1 SRLYKI
7 EEREVFIM
15 KKKWIALLLSV
26 TLITAGAAPT
36 YAAEFSDGTSGTEVS
51 NDLGSGNDSFD
62 FTDSASV
69 ENGFAS
75 EEGGMPA
82 VEEAIPVIDDLMSSA
97 EAAAVE
103 GDMYTINFEGE
114 LILDQTQEFVR
125 LLNIEREKLGVPP
138 VQIDQKMMEKA
149 ILRAPEVAVYFAHK
163 RPDTGGPVNT
173 YYADSAECIDYVHSD
188 TKNGLALQFIKDF
201 KRSEGHWKILTD
213 KNYTRIGAA
222 ICGVPWT
229 KRFGGIKENGCVRP
243 SEFSYTI
250 VVPQIGIAWGV
261 YEPYSGNYTNEK
273 TFFSQKIG
281 SKYFNGLSGEG
292 IVYHPLNTG
301 EKCKFRPEAV
311 SGKHFYEIVA
321 ISPNGYW
328 KSMTPGTV
336 SVDQNGTVTGL
347 APGEGIVRYCLGDEF
362 SEFLFEV
369 TGNPS
374 VKKPS
379 TPSVTGSVSSYVN
392 AKLSWKKTSNTK
404 GYQIYRYNS
413 KTKKYNRIKT
423 LSASATSFTEK
434 LGYGKTAQYKVRAYN
449 KGSSGKT
456 VYGNFSSV
464 KIVKTSPGTPALT
477 KVSNSSKGKL
487 KLTWKRPSGAE
498 GYVIYRKVGK
508 TGSYKKVKTITS
520 AKALNYTNGGLK
532 KGTTYYY
539 KIRAYRKGADKK
551 NIYSK
556 WSKVIGSTCR

>member
-1 SRLYKI
+1 
-7 EEREVFIM
+7 M
-15 KKKWIALLLSV
+15 
-26 TLITAGAAPT
+26 P
-36 YAAEFSDGTSGTEVS
+36 AAEET
-51 NDLGSGNDSFD
+51 
-62 FTDSASV
+62 
-69 ENGFAS
+69 
-75 EEGGMPA
+75 
-82 VEEAIPVIDDLMSSA
+82 IPVIDDLMNSA
-97 EAAAVE
+97 GAAAVE

-149 ILRAPEVAVYFAHK
+149 IKRAPEIAVYYAHK
-163 RPDTGGPVNT
+163 NPETGQETNMT
-173 YYADSAECIDYVHSD
+173 YGVSAECIDYVHSD
-188 TKNGLALQFIKDF
+188 TKDELALQFINDF
-201 KRSEGHWKILTD
+201 KRSSEHWKILTD
-213 KNYTRIGAA
+213 KNCIRIGAA

-229 KRFGGIKENGCVRP
+229 KRFGGVKKDGFIKPLE
-243 SEFSYTI
+243 YTYSI
-250 VVPQIGIAWGV
+250 AVPQVGVDWGA
-261 YEPYSGNYTNEK
+261 YEPYCGNYTNK
-273 TFFSQKIG
+273 KNFFSQKIC
-281 SKYFNGLSGEG
+281 SEYFKGLSGEG
-292 IVYHPLNTG
+292 LVY
-301 EKCKFRPEAV
+301 EKLDVNDTCIIRPEAI
-311 SGKHFYEIVA
+311 SGKNFYEIVS
-321 ISPNGYW
+321 IYPNGYW
-328 KSMTPGTV
+328 KTMTPNTV
-336 SVDQNGTVTGL
+336 SVDQNGKVTGL
-347 APGEGIVRYCLGDEF
+347 APGEGIVRYYLGDEF
-362 SEFLFEV
+362 SEFLFGV

-379 TPSVTGSVSSYVN
+379 MPSVTGSVSSYVN

-434 LGYGKTAQYKVRAYN
+434 LGYGKTAKYKVRAYN
-449 KGSSGKT
+449 KDSSGKT

-532 KGTTYYY
+532 KRTTYYY
-539 KIRAYRKGADKK
+539 KIRAYRKGAGKK
-551 NIYSK
+551 TIYSP

>member
-1 SRLYKI
+1 
-7 EEREVFIM
+7 M

-36 YAAEFSDGTSGTEVS
+36 SAAEFSDGTSGTEVS
-51 NDLGSGNDSFD
+51 NDSGSGNDSFD

-82 VEEAIPVIDDLMSSA
+82 AEEAIPVIDDLMSNT

-149 ILRAPEVAVYFAHK
+149 IKRAPEVAVYYAHK
-163 RPDTGGPVNT
+163 NPETGQETNMT
-173 YYADSAECIDYVHSD
+173 YGVSAECISALHYDAKSFLD
-188 TKNGLALQFIKDF
+188 SLKN
-201 KRSEGHWKILTD
+201 SPPHWGILTD
-213 KNYTRIGAA
+213 KDCIRFGAA
-222 ICGVPWT
+222 ICNTEDTRYFVSCQVGT
-229 KRFGGIKENGCVRP
+229 D
-243 SEFSYTI
+243 
-250 VVPQIGIAWGV
+250 WGAF
-261 YEPYSGNYTNEK
+261 EAYSGNYTNEK
-273 TFFSQKIG
+273 KHFTQKIKSDFRG
-281 SKYFNGLSGEG
+281 SLNPGIPAYTPLKVGKTDIPKLLMKNKKTNHDYKLLS
-292 IVYHPLNTG
+292 ITP
-301 EKCKFRPEAV
+301 
-311 SGKHFYEIVA
+311 S
-321 ISPNGYW
+321 GYW
-328 KSMTPGTV
+328 ETLTPNTV
-336 SVDQNGTVTGL
+336 SVDQNGKVTGL

-379 TPSVTGSVSSYVN
+379 TPNVTGSVSSYVN

-404 GYQIYRYNS
+404 GYQVYRYNS

-449 KGSSGKT
+449 KASSGKT

-464 KIVKTSPGTPALT
+464 KIVKTSPGTPTLT

-487 KLTWKRPSGAE
+487 KLTWNRPSGAE
-498 GYVIYRKVGK
+498 GYVIYRKAGK

-520 AKALNYTNGGLK
+520 AKALSYTNGGLK
-532 KGTTYYY
+532 KGITYCY

>member
-1 SRLYKI
+1 
-7 EEREVFIM
+7 M

-26 TLITAGAAPT
+26 TLITAGAAPA
-36 YAAEFSDGTSGTEVS
+36 YAAEFSDGTPGTEIS
-51 NDLGSGNDSFD
+51 NDSDSDNDSSD
-62 FTDSASV
+62 FTDSAPE

-82 VEEAIPVIDDLMSSA
+82 AEEAIPVIDDLMSNT
-97 EAAAVE
+97 EAASVE

-149 ILRAPEVAVYFAHK
+149 IKRAPEVAVYFAHVN
-163 RPDTGGPVNT
+163 PETGEPTNIT
-173 YYADSAECIDYVHSD
+173 YGVSAECINITHGKKPNAKEIIDSFKHSP
-188 TKNGLALQFIKDF
+188 
-201 KRSEGHWKILTD
+201 SHWGILTD
-213 KNYTRIGAA
+213 KNCTRIGAA
-222 ICGVPWT
+222 ICGVPWI
-229 KRFGGIKENGCVRP
+229 KQIGNMEDNGILKP
-243 SEFSYTI
+243 TSYTYSM
-250 VVPQIGIAWGV
+250 VVPQVGVDWGI
-261 YEPYSGNYTNEK
+261 YEPYTQGYDNVK
-273 TFFSQKIG
+273 KMFSQKIK
-281 SKYFNGLSGEG
+281 SEYFAGLSGENV
-292 IVYHPLNTG
+292 VYEPIKVGDYYTI
-301 EKCKFRPEAV
+301 RPEANNGG
-311 SGKHFYEIVA
+311 SFYEIVS

-328 KSMTPGTV
+328 KTLTPNTV
-336 SVDQNGTVTGL
+336 SVDQNGKVTGL
-347 APGEGIVRYCLGDEF
+347 APGEGIVRYYLGDEF

-404 GYQIYRYNS
+404 GYQVYRYNS
-413 KTKKYNRIKT
+413 KTKKYDRIKT

-434 LGYGKTAQYKVRAYN
+434 LGYGKTVQYKVRAYN
-449 KGSSGKT
+449 KVSSGKT

-464 KIVKTSPGTPALT
+464 KTVKTASAAPSVT
-477 KVSNSSKGKL
+477 KLSNSSRGKL

-498 GYVIYRKVGK
+498 GYVIYRKTGK
-508 TGSYKKVKTITS
+508 NGSYKKIKTVTS
-520 AKALNYTNGGLK
+520 AKKLSYTNSGLK

>member
-1 SRLYKI
+1 
-7 EEREVFIM
+7 M

-69 ENGFAS
+69 ENGVAS

-82 VEEAIPVIDDLMSSA
+82 VEEAIPVIDDLMSNT
-97 EAAAVE
+97 EAASVE

-149 ILRAPEVAVYFAHK
+149 ILRAPEVAVYYAHK

-173 YYADSAECIDYVHSD
+173 YYAVSAECIGASEENAYDLINGF
-188 TKNGLALQFIKDF
+188 KN
-201 KRSEGHWKILTD
+201 SPPHWGILTD
-213 KNYTRIGAA
+213 KDCIRFGAA
-222 ICGVPWT
+222 ICRTEDTCYFVSCQVGT
-229 KRFGGIKENGCVRP
+229 D
-243 SEFSYTI
+243 
-250 VVPQIGIAWGV
+250 WGAF
-261 YEPYSGNYTNEK
+261 EAYSGNYTNEK
-273 TFFSQKIG
+273 KYFTQKIKSDFRG
-281 SKYFNGLSGEG
+281 SLLPGSPVYTSLNVGGTNKPELLMKNKKANYYKLLS
-292 IVYHPLNTG
+292 ITP
-301 EKCKFRPEAV
+301 
-311 SGKHFYEIVA
+311 S
-321 ISPNGYW
+321 GYW
-328 KSMTPGTV
+328 KTLTPNTV
-336 SVDQNGTVTGL
+336 SVDQNGKVTGL

-369 TGNPS
+369 TGKPKPS

-379 TPSVTGSVSSYVN
+379 TPNVTGSVSSYVN

-404 GYQIYRYNS
+404 GYQVYRYNS
-413 KTKKYNRIKT
+413 KTKKYDRIKT
-423 LSASATSFTEK
+423 LNASVTSFTEK
-434 LGYGKTAQYKVRAYN
+434 LGYGKTAKYKVRAYN
-449 KGSSGKT
+449 KDSSGKT

-464 KIVKTSPGTPALT
+464 KTVKTAPAAPSVT
-477 KVSNSSKGKL
+477 KLSNSSKGKL

-498 GYVIYRKVGK
+498 GYVIYRKTGK
-508 TGSYKKVKTITS
+508 NGSYKKVKTITS
-520 AKALNYTNGGLK
+520 AKTLSYTNSGLK

-539 KIRAYRKGADKK
+539 KIRAYRKGANKK